1 MGSRCAVFRW
11 TMCRGVPSEGIRR
24 ARMWRPMLGNWEGG
38 GNKMA
43 DVDCVG
49 EGEGEGEG
57 EGSLEISL
65 GVYLRVW
72 CRARYSEVKSHCY
85 S

>member
-49 EGEGEGEG
+49 KGLVRVRVREVWKFRWVF
-57 EGSLEISL
+57 ISGF
-65 GVYLRVW
+65 GVERGIQ
-72 CRARYSEVKSHCY
+72 R
-85 S
+85 